1 MIWLI
6 LYLII
11 AFAIFLVLLCL
22 CCAEYKKIKD
32 PSYSFKGWMRINEN
46 WNIITFSIFWIITL
60 PLFILLKIVLIV
72 VNLVLKHF
80 DIEPI
85 RLCSH

>member
-6 LYLII
+6 LYITI
-11 AFAIFLVLLCL
+11 AIVIFIALLCS
-22 CCAEYKKIKD
+22 CCIEYKKID
-32 PSYSFKGWMRINEN
+32 NPYLDFEYWMRREDN
-46 WNIITFSIFWIITL
+46 WNIIPYSILWIIVL
-60 PLFILLKIVLIV
+60 PFFIVFVIALFI

-85 RLCSH
+85 RLCS

>member
-1 MIWLI
+1 MIWL

-11 AFAIFLVLLCL
+11 AFAIFVALLCL
-22 CCAEYKKIKD
+22 CCVEYKKITN
-32 PSYSFKGWMRINEN
+32 PYLSFKYWMCREEN
-46 WNIITFSIFWIITL
+46 WVIIPLSILWIITL
-60 PLFILLKIVLIV
+60 PLFIVFKILLIV

-80 DIEPI
+80 DIDPI

>member
-1 MIWLI
+1 MIWLL
-6 LYLII
+6 LYFII
-11 AFAIFLVLLCL
+11 AFAIFIALLCL
-22 CCAEYKKIKD
+22 CCAEYKKFD
-32 PSYSFKGWMRINEN
+32 NPYYSFSDWMCRGDN
-46 WNIITFSIFWIITL
+46 WCIIPLSIFWIITL
-60 PLFILLKIVLIV
+60 PLFIVFKILLIV

>member
-6 LYLII
+6 LYFII
-11 AFAIFLVLLCL
+11 AFAIFIALLCL
-22 CCAEYKKIKD
+22 CCIEYKKID
-32 PSYSFKGWMRINEN
+32 NPYHSFESWMRIHEN
-46 WNIITFSIFWIITL
+46 WYIILFSIFWIILL
-60 PLFILLKIVLIV
+60 PLFIILKTALFI

-85 RLCSH
+85 RLCL

>member
-11 AFAIFLVLLCL
+11 AFAIFIGLLCL
-22 CCAEYKKIKD
+22 CCIEYKKID
-32 PSYSFKGWMRINEN
+32 NPYRCFKYWMCREDN
-46 WNIITFSIFWIITL
+46 WVIIPLSILWIVFL
-60 PLFILLKIVLIV
+60 PVFILLKIVLIV

-85 RLCSH
+85 RLCLL

>member
-11 AFAIFLVLLCL
+11 AIVIFIALLCL
-22 CCAEYKKIKD
+22 CCIEYKKID
-32 PSYSFKGWMRINEN
+32 NPYLDFEYWMRREDN
-46 WNIITFSIFWIITL
+46 WNIIPCSIFWIITL
-60 PLFILLKIVLIV
+60 PLFIVFVIALLIV
-72 VNLVLKHF
+72 NVVLKYF

-85 RLCSH
+85 RVWS

>member
-11 AFAIFLVLLCL
+11 AFAIFVALLCL
-22 CCAEYKKIKD
+22 CCIEYKKITN
-32 PSYSFKGWMRINEN
+32 PYLSFKYWMYREDN
-46 WNIITFSIFWIITL
+46 WCIIPVSFFWIITL
-60 PLFILLKIVLIV
+60 PLFIVCQIALLI
-72 VNLVLKHF
+72 VNLVLKYF

-85 RLCSH
+85 RVWS